1 MNGGLRYQL
10 NPEHPVITGRSAD
23 IPATPIAPAAY
34 NWTGL
39 YVGPQLGADWGY
51 TNWTF
56 LGTSNGNNKTYPRFA
71 GVLPGGQAGYN
82 YQYDRWVLG
91 VEGDIAWTNAHGAR
105 PCPNGFFFTCEIN
118 SNFLFTLTGRIGFAY
133 WDRVLWY
140 AKGGLAVGEFTAQV
154 RCNTDSQLT
163 IFGGGT
169 FLNPGCP
176 VQGTDR
182 TDAGWTVGRHRACPD
197 GQMVG
202 QGGNKLLQP
211 WNRQLYVWS
220 TGLLRS

>member
-1 MNGGLRYQL
+1 MRRGGLFGKFVVSFVGLVVFVLVVNGAVETWFLYRETKTALVGVETERAVATALRIDQSLSDIERHISWVTRASVVALEQRRLDYAELLDQVPAIKELVQLDAAGHEQLRSRRDLRYQL
-10 NPEHPVITGRSAD
+10 NLEHPVITGRSAD

-105 PCPNGFFFTCEIN
+105 PCRPK
-118 SNFLFTLTGRIGFAY
+118 R
-133 WDRVLWY
+133 
-140 AKGGLAVGEFTAQV
+140 
-154 RCNTDSQLT
+154 
-163 IFGGGT
+163 
-169 FLNPGCP
+169 
-176 VQGTDR
+176 
-182 TDAGWTVGRHRACPD
+182 RA
-197 GQMVG
+197 
-202 QGGNKLLQP
+202 
-211 WNRQLYVWS
+211 S
-220 TGLLRS
+220 